1 MKRSK
6 ALAGILFA
14 AIFSLGVL
22 VACGGGEEATPGA
35 GSKPSSSGQSA
46 APSAPGGEPSADSG
60 SVKMPPLP
68 VPTSPG
74 AELAVKIELPDF
86 YPSDGPTYP
95 DTPPSKAF
103 VKGNKINLMF
113 GTQDSTETVLD
124 FMNSELPRLGWNN
137 ADVQRLGGAIA
148 IQATKPGREL
158 TVLLSPVDSG
168 RPTETTLIAVVIT
181 D

>member
-6 ALAGILFA
+6 ALAGVLFA
-14 AIFSLGVL
+14 AIFSLSVL
-22 VACGGGEEATPGA
+22 AGCGGDDEAAPGA

-46 APSAPGGEPSADSG
+46 APSASGGGSSADSE
-60 SVKMPPLP
+60 SIKMPPIP
-68 VPTSPG
+68 SSSRAG
-74 AELAVKIELPDF
+74 EELNVKIELPDF
-86 YPSDGPTYP
+86 YPSDGPIYP

-113 GTQDSTETVLD
+113 GTEDSTETVLD

-137 ADVQRLGGAIA
+137 ANVQRIGGMIS
-148 IQATKPGREL
+148 IEATKPGREL
-158 TVLLSPVDSG
+158 TILLSPIDSG
-168 RPTETTLIAVVIT
+168 RPSETTLIAVVIS